1 MKKKALMIAGTM
13 LLMMFTAGCGKRE
26 EVNLNDYVNVEYEGY
41 DSMGTAV
48 VTFDYKALKKDFK
61 EVLELTKDG
70 EKEREDLEDEAKD
83 HDYGK
88 SVPELLAACL
98 DGNLDNTDDLSNG
111 DTITFVWDIDEEQIE
126 RLFKCDIVYSE
137 IEFEVDSLEEVP
149 TVDLFEGVNLSFTG
163 TSPFVDVRVDGFSS
177 DLWKYDG
184 LSFRLSPD
192 SYYGL
197 KNGDT
202 IKIVAEVD
210 GESDINRYFIENYEV
225 VPEALEMEFTV
236 EGLGSYV
243 MSASEL
249 SEETLDK
256 MKEVVEDEI
265 ASYVAPWNTA
275 KDRRLVGSEFI
286 GTIIR
291 TRKEGVGGEA
301 ETITLIYRCDCAL
314 YFNYKRSEG
323 YFEEIVPFYF
333 PVTFKNVTILPDGT
347 QSVNLSDHSISY
359 DKFNIHEDTPWLLM
373 DSNSFDFKGYED
385 LDSLFSKYVTENL
398 DRYDYEDTVH
408 DTEIPEYPDAFDFLE
423 EDLEE
428 D

>member
-1 MKKKALMIAGTM
+1 MKKKTLLIAGTALM
-13 LLMMFTAGCGKRE
+13 LLLAGGCGKRE

-98 DGNLDNTDDLSNG
+98 DGKLDNADDLSNG

-126 RLFKCDIVYSE
+126 RLFKCDIVYSD
-137 IEFEVDSLEEVP
+137 IEFEVESLEEVP
-149 TVDLFEGVNLSFTG
+149 TVDLFEGVTVNFTG

-225 VPEALEMEFTV
+225 VPEALEMEYTV
-236 EGLGSYV
+236 EGLSSYV
-243 MSASEL
+243 TSASDL
-249 SEETLDK
+249 SDEVLEK
-256 MKEVVEDEI
+256 MKKEAEDDI
-265 ASYVAPWNTA
+265 SSYVAPWESGDN
-275 KDRRLVGSEFI
+275 RRLLGYEYI
-286 GTIIR
+286 GMYVR
-291 TRKEGVGGEA
+291 TLKEGKYGDECL
-301 ETITLIYRCDCAL
+301 ITLVYRCDSAL
-314 YFNYKRSEG
+314 YYENCHSDG
-323 YFEEIVPFYF
+323 YTEDIVSFYI
-333 PVTFKNVTILPDGT
+333 PVTFKNATVLPDGT
-347 QSVNLSDHSISY
+347 VSVSISDH
-359 DKFNIHEDTPWLLM
+359 KFCQECFYVLEA
-373 DSNSFDFKGYED
+373 NSWAGLNKFEYKGFED
-385 LDSLFSKYVTENL
+385 LDSLFNKYITENL
-398 DRYDYEDTVH
+398 DKYTYEDTVK
-408 DTEIPEYPDAFDFLE
+408 DTPVPEYPDAFDFVE
-423 EDLEE
+423 TED
-428 D
+428 